1 MIRKL
6 LATTAIVALMSGG
19 VYAADNATQADTNA
33 TNNSMIF
40 SAEPGNPMESQNGY
54 FEAMPGQILASNLI
68 GQSVY
73 ASASSDAERVG
84 EVNDVL
90 LSQNGNAEA
99 VVIGVGG
106 FLGIGEKDVA
116 IDFERLSWV
125 ERDGDRWL
133 TAELTKEEL
142 DQAPAFNRADIMER
156 HDQAADTTMKSGTDM
171 AATDQPTDDAAAKQ
185 DMAAT
190 EKPADDAAVKQDMA
204 ESTTEDATSQ
214 EVAKADEPVT
224 DNERT
229 ASVRDGM
236 VAVESGTISA
246 ENLLGARVYGTDNED
261 LGEVGDVLVTAE
273 GDLDAYVIDVGGFLG
288 LGEKPVA
295 LDGRDIEIMRD
306 QSGFLYVYTDFTEE
320 QLKNQPA
327 YSEDA
332 YETDRDGVVLR

>member
-156 HDQAADTTMKSGTDM
+156 HDQAADTTMKTDTDM
-171 AATDQPTDDAAAKQ
+171 AATEQ
-185 DMAAT
+185 
-190 EKPADDAAVKQDMA
+190 PADDAAVKQDVA

-236 VAVESGTISA
+236 VAIESGTISA
-246 ENLLGARVYGTDNED
+246 ENLIGARVYGTDNED

>member
-54 FEAMPGQILASNLI
+54 FAAMPGQILASNLI

-171 AATDQPTDDAAAKQ
+171 AATDQPADDTAAKQ
-185 DMAAT
+185 
-190 EKPADDAAVKQDMA
+190 EMA
-204 ESTTEDATSQ
+204 ESKTEDATSQ
-214 EVAKADEPVT
+214 DVAKADEPVT